1 MEDVIWLCAVLI
13 VALIAL
19 AAVLARLRHRP
30 QSIEQKPRRCL
41 NCATPMSLRRV
52 SIFRSHSFGEWV
64 CPHCGTKM
72 DKKSR
77 VARTAG

>member
-1 MEDVIWLCAVLI
+1 MEDFIWLCAVLI
-13 VALIAL
+13 VALVAL
-19 AAVLARLRHRP
+19 AAVVARLRHRP
-30 QSIEQKPRRCL
+30 QSIEQNPRRCL

-64 CPHCGTKM
+64 CPHCGTKL
-72 DKKSR
+72 DKKTR

>member
-1 MEDVIWLCAVLI
+1 MEDVIWLCATVL
-13 VALIAL
+13 VALVAL
-19 AAVLARLRHRP
+19 TVVVARLRGRP
-30 QSIEQKPRRCL
+30 QSMEQNPRRCL
-41 NCATPMSLRRV
+41 SCATPMSLRRV

-77 VARTAG
+77 VARTAV

>member
-1 MEDVIWLCAVLI
+1 MEDFIWLCATLV
-13 VALIAL
+13 VALVAL
-19 AAVLARLRHRP
+19 AVVVARLRSRP
-30 QSIEQKPRRCL
+30 PSIEQNPRRCL

-72 DKKSR
+72 DKKRR
-77 VARTAG
+77 VARTAV